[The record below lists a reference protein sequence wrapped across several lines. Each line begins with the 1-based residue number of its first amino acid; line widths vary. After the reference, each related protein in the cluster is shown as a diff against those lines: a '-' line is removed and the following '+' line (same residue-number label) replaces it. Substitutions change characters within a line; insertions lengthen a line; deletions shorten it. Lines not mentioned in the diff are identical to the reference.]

1 MKLLQLLLALTFSCF
16 TASTV
21 QAQVNPGRIPASLI
35 KKSVEA
41 ELGTKNSVTWNQV
54 ILPDEAKASL
64 KGKLKI
70 KNNIPDTIHVG
81 VIKNDNN
88 IQYLIPDI
96 APSRSEEFSYVLFF
110 DESKSI
116 TGVDVLQYRENYGN
130 EIDYPFFR
138 KQFKGK
144 QDPNKVI
151 FGRTIQNISGATI
164 SVRSITYSIH
174 DLLLI
179 LNQISLP

>member
-1 MKLLQLLLALTFSCF
+1 MKLLQLFITLLFSLVVV
-16 TASTV
+16 SHV
-21 QAQVNPGRIPASLI
+21 QAQVNPKRIPASLI
-35 KKSVEA
+35 DKSIGA
-41 ELGTKNSVTWNQV
+41 ELGTQNPVQWNKV
-54 ILPDEAKASL
+54 VLPEDAKASL

-70 KNNIPDTIHVG
+70 KNSIPDTIHVG
-81 VIKNDNN
+81 VIRDGKT
-88 IQYLIPDI
+88 IHYLIPDI

-138 KQFKGK
+138 KQFKDK
-144 QDPNKVI
+144 QDPDKII

-179 LNQISLP
+179 LNQISLS